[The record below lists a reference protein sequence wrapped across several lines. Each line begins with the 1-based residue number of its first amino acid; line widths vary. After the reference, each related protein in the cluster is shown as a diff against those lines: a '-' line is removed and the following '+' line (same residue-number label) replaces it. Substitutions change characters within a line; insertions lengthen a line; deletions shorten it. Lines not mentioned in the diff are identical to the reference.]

1 MKALRTGGAGRAPDP
16 RVTGTVR
23 GAAPGSAP
31 HDHTRPPT
39 GEATPDEVSLIQIRQ
54 PALPSSYRMI
64 CFPSSRNSPLCY
76 LAMAEL
82 LLPTVELLI
91 VQYPSSMPADE
102 DLDPEAAALLADQVF
117 EAVRGWADRPFAL
130 FGHRL
135 GAELA
140 YSVGCRLERETYAH
154 APLTLFVSGRTAPGH
169 RGSLGPPAL
178 NCRVVA
184 LTAHHDPRAALAG
197 VRAWR
202 RCTSGRFDLEVF
214 PGAQGYLKSHRR
226 EVVNIVH
233 DQLISLGAPDPE

>member
-1 MKALRTGGAGRAPDP
+1 MRRYGAGPTAPS
-16 RVTGTVR
+16 RCSGTGW
-23 GAAPGSAP
+23 APSW
-31 HDHTRPPT
+31 PT
-39 GEATPDEVSLIQIRQ
+39 PW
-54 PALPSSYRMI
+54 
-64 CFPSSRNSPLCY
+64 
-76 LAMAEL
+76 
-82 LLPTVELLI
+82 
-91 VQYPSSMPADE
+91 
-102 DLDPEAAALLADQVF
+102 AAL
-117 EAVRGWADRPFAL
+117 
-130 FGHRL
+130 
-135 GAELA
+135 
-140 YSVGCRLERETYAH
+140 LERETYAH

>member
-1 MKALRTGGAGRAPDP
+1 MT
-16 RVTGTVR
+16 
-23 GAAPGSAP
+23 
-31 HDHTRPPT
+31 HEHNRPPV
-39 GEATPDEVSLIQIRQ
+39 GETTPDEVGLIQIRQ
-54 PALPSSYRMI
+54 PAGRSSYRMI

-91 VQYPSSMPADE
+91 VQYPSTLSEE
-102 DLDPEAAALLADQVF
+102 DLDPEAGSALADKVF

-140 YSVGCRLERETYAH
+140 YAVGCRLERETYT

-169 RGSLGPPAL
+169 RGSLGPPQL
-178 NCRVVA
+178 GCRVVA
-184 LTAHHDPRAALAG
+184 LAARHDPRATPAAVG
-197 VRAWR
+197 SWR
-202 RCTSGRFDLEVF
+202 RSTSGGFDLEVF
-214 PGAQGYLKSHRR
+214 PGAQGYLRTYRR

-233 DQLISLGAPDPE
+233 DQLISLGEADPD

>member
-1 MKALRTGGAGRAPDP
+1 MTHAYG
-16 RVTGTVR
+16 
-23 GAAPGSAP
+23 
-31 HDHTRPPT
+31 RPPA
-39 GEATPDEVSLIQIRQ
+39 GETTPDEVGLIQIRQ

-91 VQYPSSMPADE
+91 VQYPSLSAE
-102 DLDPEAAALLADQVF
+102 EELDPAACELLADKVF
-117 EAVRGWADRPFAL
+117 EAVRGWTDRPFAL
-130 FGHRL
+130 FGHRM

-140 YSVGCRLERETYAH
+140 YAVGCRLERETYG

-178 NCRVVA
+178 SCRVVA
-184 LTAHHDPRAALAG
+184 LTAQHDQRAALAG
-197 VRAWR
+197 VRGWR
-202 RCTSGRFDLEVF
+202 RCTSGSFDLEVF

-233 DQLISLGAPDPE
+233 DQLISLGEPDPD

>member
-1 MKALRTGGAGRAPDP
+1 MTHAHG
-16 RVTGTVR
+16 
-23 GAAPGSAP
+23 
-31 HDHTRPPT
+31 RPPD
-39 GEATPDEVSLIQIRQ
+39 GETTPDEVGLIQIRQ
-54 PALPSSYRMI
+54 PALQSSYRMI

-82 LLPTVELLI
+82 LLPTVELLV
-91 VQYPSSMPADE
+91 VQYPAMPAEE
-102 DLDPEAAALLADQVF
+102 DLDPAARALLAGKVF

-140 YSVGCRLERETYAH
+140 YSVACRLERETYA

-178 NCRVVA
+178 TCRVVA
-184 LTAHHDPRAALAG
+184 LTAQYDRYAAPAG

-202 RCTSGRFDLEVF
+202 RCTSGGFDLEVF
-214 PGAQGYLKSHRR
+214 PGAQGYLRSYRR
-226 EVVNIVH
+226 EVVNVVH
-233 DQLISLGAPDPE
+233 DQLISLGEPDPE

>member
-1 MKALRTGGAGRAPDP
+1 MTHAHSRLPAGETA
-16 RVTGTVR
+16 
-23 GAAPGSAP
+23 
-31 HDHTRPPT
+31 
-39 GEATPDEVSLIQIRQ
+39 PDEVSLIQIRQ
-54 PALPSSYRMI
+54 PAIPSSYRMI
-64 CFPSSRNSPLCY
+64 CFPNSRNSPLCY

-91 VQYPSSMPADE
+91 VQYPSMPSEE
-102 DLDPEAAALLADQVF
+102 DFDAAAGAELADKVF

-140 YSVGCRLERETYAH
+140 YAVGCRLEQETYV
-154 APLTLFVSGRTAPGH
+154 APLTLFVSGRSAPAH

-178 NCRVVA
+178 DCRVVA
-184 LTAHHDPRAALAG
+184 LTADHDPRATLAG

-214 PGAQGYLKSHRR
+214 PGAQGYLKSYRR

-233 DQLISLGAPDPE
+233 DQLISLGEPDSD

>member
-1 MKALRTGGAGRAPDP
+1 MTHAHSRPDGGE
-16 RVTGTVR
+16 T
-23 GAAPGSAP
+23 
-31 HDHTRPPT
+31 
-39 GEATPDEVSLIQIRQ
+39 TPDEVGLIQIRQ
-54 PALPSSYRMI
+54 PSVPSSYRMI

-91 VQYPSSMPADE
+91 VQYPSYLTFEDDPDPAVGRE
-102 DLDPEAAALLADQVF
+102 LADKVF
-117 EAVRGWADRPFAL
+117 EAVRGWTDRPFAL
-130 FGHRL
+130 FGHRT

-140 YSVGCRLERETYAH
+140 YEVGCRLERETYG
-154 APLTLFVSGRTAPGH
+154 APLTLFTSGRAAPGH

-178 NCRVVA
+178 GCRVVA
-184 LTAHHDPRAALAG
+184 LTARHDPRATLAG

-214 PGAQGYLKSHRR
+214 PGAGGYLKSYRR

-233 DQLISLGAPDPE
+233 DQLISLGGPDAE